1 MSKHENRKDISVL
14 ALAGVMILFGI
25 GGTVLSQPIY
35 KAIAGRNLPVSDIPI
50 YNAGTYEGSSRG
62 YGGDVKVTAVFTEY
76 GIEDIVINASGETP
90 EIGQAAAVKMGKEI
104 WKKQSHS
111 VDSIS
116 GATMT
121 STAVKKAMAHCVR
134 EAVKEGTELAAII
147 EKEIAQENSQAAMP
161 EFDELLELI
170 EDGEYHWVDT
180 ESDANGFYNQIDLK
194 VEDHKI
200 TGLSWDAVN
209 EEGAGKRRLSADGQY
224 NMTENGPKW
233 YEQADALAA
242 YVMEN
247 QSTSGLMNDMGTT
260 DAVASVSIHV
270 GGFAD
275 SLKKCLVLAAGNV
288 SELSLEELLSQAEDG
303 YYSYT
308 SEPDEKGF
316 SDSIQM
322 EVKDHKI
329 VSLVWDGLN
338 AEQVGKREMSSDG
351 RYVMTENGPKWYE
364 QADALAEYLIENQT
378 EEGLLDESGYATDAV
393 ASVSIYSGGFLEAV
407 KACLVEGK

>member
-1 MSKHENRKDISVL
+1 MSKHENKKDIPVL
-14 ALAGVMILFGI
+14 ALAGVMILFGV
-25 GGTVLSQPIY
+25 GYTVLSQPIY

-170 EDGEYHWVDT
+170 EDEIG
-180 ESDANGFYNQIDLK
+180 
-194 VEDHKI
+194 
-200 TGLSWDAVN
+200 
-209 EEGAGKRRLSADGQY
+209 R
-224 NMTENGPKW
+224 
-233 YEQADALAA
+233 
-242 YVMEN
+242 
-247 QSTSGLMNDMGTT
+247 
-260 DAVASVSIHV
+260 AS
-270 GGFAD
+270 
-275 SLKKCLVLAAGNV
+275 C
-288 SELSLEELLSQAEDG
+288 
-303 YYSYT
+303 
-308 SEPDEKGF
+308 
-316 SDSIQM
+316 
-322 EVKDHKI
+322 
-329 VSLVWDGLN
+329 
-338 AEQVGKREMSSDG
+338 RE
-351 RYVMTENGPKWYE
+351 RV
-364 QADALAEYLIENQT
+364 
-378 EEGLLDESGYATDAV
+378 
-393 ASVSIYSGGFLEAV
+393 
-407 KACLVEGK
+407 